1 MHAHYN
7 SMNNVNHIR
16 TFYLLHAYI
25 LSSKISLPASLK
37 TRNHWG
43 FKQSVVLSTRE
54 LQFSGSERHVGR
66 VLATGM
72 LAGEIVGLASRVHE
86 EDFFGACLL

>member
-16 TFYLLHAYI
+16 IFYLLHAYI

-37 TRNHWG
+37 TRNHLG

-54 LQFSGSERHVGR
+54 LQSRG
-66 VLATGM
+66 
-72 LAGEIVGLASRVHE
+72 IVGMWPRSTERKK
-86 EDFFGACLL
+86 

>member
-7 SMNNVNHIR
+7 SINNVNHIR

-54 LQFSGSERHVGR
+54 LQSSERSNQ
-66 VLATGM
+66 
-72 LAGEIVGLASRVHE
+72 EI
-86 EDFFGACLL
+86 

>member
-54 LQFSGSERHVGR
+54 LQISTD
-66 VLATGM
+66 A
-72 LAGEIVGLASRVHE
+72 VGLGTSQGKSAR
-86 EDFFGACLL
+86 A

>member
-54 LQFSGSERHVGR
+54 LQPSRGALKLGYGGDRQMAEILGLGR
-66 VLATGM
+66 
-72 LAGEIVGLASRVHE
+72 
-86 EDFFGACLL
+86 

>member
-7 SMNNVNHIR
+7 SMNNFNHIR

-54 LQFSGSERHVGR
+54 LQ
-66 VLATGM
+66 
-72 LAGEIVGLASRVHE
+72 SRKLKRFRAMYKSARSQSSSFQTE
-86 EDFFGACLL
+86 AQ

>member
-54 LQFSGSERHVGR
+54 LQASTRPE
-66 VLATGM
+66 ACK
-72 LAGEIVGLASRVHE
+72 GLRKKEKSQI
-86 EDFFGACLL
+86 

>member
-54 LQFSGSERHVGR
+54 LQARQLFTSLLSVTFNVAFFTSGIRAIRMVARRSP
-66 VLATGM
+66 
-72 LAGEIVGLASRVHE
+72 SSS
-86 EDFFGACLL
+86 

>member
-54 LQFSGSERHVGR
+54 LQTNETPNRA
-66 VLATGM
+66 LAPAFCT
-72 LAGEIVGLASRVHE
+72 ARWYSAARRKSSQTYNI
-86 EDFFGACLL
+86 LLK